1 MQSWR
6 TLGGVDEQSTE
17 GAYPR
22 FNQLVRKF
30 GNLRGVYRQ
39 KKVMG
44 EFLFLNFTFIVEN
57 IDEMINETRREKVR
71 ARDDDAEGR
80 GRSNQLTEIDRIKIV
95 MLPSNDNEPDIGGME
110 GAVEDSLI
118 DEEGAEA
125 DGEGVAMD
133 GGNKD
138 KEGEINLMDTAE
150 LTDLKVRINNNSS
163 FHRLHNVNTKIH
175 YCVLCKQKM
184 LQFVVQVHYHE
195 THTVR
200 VESVDEEG

>member
-1 MQSWR
+1 MIVKSTFVLLNWR
-6 TLGGVDEQSTE
+6 TLGGVAEQSTE

-30 GNLRGVYRQ
+30 GNSRGAKRQ
-39 KKVMG
+39 KKVME
-44 EFLFLNFTFIVEN
+44 EFLFLNPTFILEN

-125 DGEGVAMD
+125 DGEGVAMASS
-133 GGNKD
+133 NED
-138 KEGEINLMDTAE
+138 KESETNLTDTVE
-150 LTDLKVRINNNSS
+150 LTNLKVRIINSSS
-163 FHRLHNVNTKIH
+163 FHRLRNVNMKI
-175 YCVLCKQKM
+175 
-184 LQFVVQVHYHE
+184 LQWRC
-195 THTVR
+195 TSMKLT
-200 VESVDEEG
+200 